1 LNLDLQQTRLGETA
15 FVFPPELLAS
25 VGEQV
30 EESLCTHK
38 AFQRDCLD
46 SLSKISHVVAQRLL
60 RGGKVLI
67 FGNGGSAAD
76 AQHIAA
82 ELVGRYRR
90 ERKAMPALAL
100 TVNSS
105 TLSAVANDYGF
116 DEVFARQL
124 AAFATRDDVAIGIS
138 TSGNSRNVLKG
149 IRVARELG
157 LITIGFTGCDGGEL
171 LEAVDLCLSVPSN
184 STARIQECH
193 ILSGHIISEW
203 CERLFVE
210 SASEAERI

>member
-1 LNLDLQQTRLGETA
+1 VGVQETHLRKDEFA
-15 FVFPPELLAS
+15 YPPELLSA
-25 VGEQV
+25 VAEQV
-30 EESLCTHK
+30 EESLCAHK

-46 SLSKISHVVAQRLL
+46 SLSKISHVVSQRLL
-60 RGGKVLI
+60 AGGKVLI

-105 TLSAVANDYGF
+105 TVSAVANDYGF
-116 DEVFARQL
+116 EEVFARQL
-124 AAFATRDDVAIGIS
+124 AAFGTPRDVAIGIS
-138 TSGNSRNVLKG
+138 TSGNSRSVLRG

-157 LITIGFTGCDGGEL
+157 LFTIGLTGGDGGGL
-171 LEAVDLCLSVPSN
+171 QKAVDLCLSVPSN

-193 ILSGHIISEW
+193 ILAGHIISEL
-203 CERLFVE
+203 CERLLVE
-210 SASEAERI
+210 GASGEERS

>member
-1 LNLDLQQTRLGETA
+1 MRQTRLSKDEIA
-15 FVFPPELLAS
+15 YPPDLLSS
-25 VGEQV
+25 VAEEV

-46 SLSKISHVVAQRLL
+46 SLSKISHVVAQCLL
-60 RGGKVLI
+60 NGRKVLI

-105 TLSAVANDYGF
+105 TVSAIANDYGF
-116 DEVFARQL
+116 EEVFARQL
-124 AAFATRDDVAIGIS
+124 AAFGTQNDVAIGIS
-138 TSGNSRNVLKG
+138 TSGNSRSVLRG

-157 LITIGFTGCDGGEL
+157 LFTIGFTGGSGGEL
-171 LEAVDLCLSVPSN
+171 LGTVDLCLSVPST

-193 ILSGHIISEW
+193 ILAGHVISEL

-210 SASEAERI
+210 KTSDSGRS